1 MEIKVYKYHYID
13 LRPDIKDNTFE
24 LYKAFY
30 WEDFSYY
37 GDEFM
42 EEQYDHTRSQVSK
55 AFVKAGWE
63 GDGKIQLIWI
73 PPFINTGFE
82 GDMGSLI
89 WHVKQ
94 SNNGT
99 SFLAFIDCEPSDS
112 FINLTK

>member
-13 LRPDIKDNTFE
+13 LRPNIKDNTIE

-42 EEQYDHTRSQVSK
+42 EEKYDYTKSQVSK
-55 AFVKAGWE
+55 AFAKAGWE

-73 PPFINTGFE
+73 PPFIETGFE
-82 GDMGSLI
+82 SDMGSLI

-99 SFLAFIDCEPSDS
+99 SFVAFINCEPNET